1 MAVTLTSPIT
11 GAAQTGFTSPT
22 YTHVTDIAP
31 DNNGKQYAVTALG
44 GTQTGASVHSV
55 ASPFTIT
62 VTRPRVF
69 KSLGKANP
77 TTGVIA
83 NVPTNVYKVL
93 VRKGALPLAGQAAAL
108 AYCRCEIG
116 IPAGTDLASPAEL
129 RAMLSAMI
137 GSLTQVSAGLGDT
150 VTSGIL

>member
-1 MAVTLTSPIT
+1 MAVTLTSPVT
-11 GAAQTGFTSPT
+11 GSAQTGFTAPT
-22 YTHVTDIAP
+22 YTHVQDIAP

-44 GTQTGASVHSV
+44 GTQAGVTVHSV

-69 KSLGKANP
+69 KSLGKPSP

-93 VRKGALPLAGQAAAL
+93 VRKGALPLAGQASAL

-116 IPAGTDLASPAEL
+116 IPAGTDLTSPSEL

-137 GSLTQVSAGLGDT
+137 GSVTQVSAGLGDT

>member
-1 MAVTLTSPIT
+1 MTVALTSPVT
-11 GAAQTGFTSPT
+11 GSAQTGFTSPT
-22 YTHVTDIAP
+22 YTHVADIAP

-55 ASPFTIT
+55 SSPFTIT

-69 KSLGKANP
+69 KNLGKASP
-77 TTGVIA
+77 TTGVIDK
-83 NVPTNVYKVL
+83 VPTNVYKVL
-93 VRKGALPLAGQAAAL
+93 VRKGAVPLAGQSAAL

-129 RAMLSAMI
+129 RAMLSALI
-137 GSLTQVSAGLGDT
+137 GSLTQVSAGLGDS

>member
-1 MAVTLTSPIT
+1 MAIALTSPVT
-11 GAAQTGFTSPT
+11 GSAQTGFTAPT
-22 YTHVTDIAP
+22 YTHVPDIAP
-31 DNNGKQYAVTALG
+31 DNNGRQYAVTALG
-44 GTQTGASVHSV
+44 GTQTGATAHSV

-69 KSLGKANP
+69 KALGKANP
-77 TTGVIA
+77 TTGVVA

-116 IPAGTDLASPAEL
+116 IPAGTDLTSPAEL
-129 RAMLSAMI
+129 RAMLSMLI
-137 GSLTQVSAGLGDT
+137 GSLTQLSAGLGDS
-150 VTSGIL
+150 VTSGII